1 METFY
6 LILVVVLGALAVSDL
21 IVGVSNDAV
30 NFVNS
35 AIGSKAASFKVIMAI
50 AALGVFIGATFS
62 TGMMEVAR
70 KGIFHPENFF
80 FADLM
85 VIFLAVMITDVLLL
99 DLFNT
104 FGLPTSTTVSL
115 VFELLGSAVA
125 VSLIKIYNDVNALEL
140 SQYIN
145 SANALGII
153 SGILISVVISFTV
166 GALVQFVARLIFSFN
181 FKNTIKYF
189 GGIYGGIA
197 LTSIVYFILMKGA
210 KDSTI
215 LSKEIIEYIKNN
227 TMFIIFVSFVI
238 FSVLLQLLQ
247 LLFKLNILRLV
258 VLAGTFALALAF
270 AGNDLVNFIGVP
282 LAGYS
287 AYNIFVSN
295 PGANPDGLLMQELA
309 GKVPTPTLFLLI
321 AGLIMVITLYVSKK
335 ARSVTK
341 TSVDLSRQ
349 GEGDERFG
357 SSIVARAIVRAS
369 VALSS
374 VVNSVTPKIVSDFIN
389 RRFDQSKS
397 EISKNENAPAFDML
411 RASVNLVVA
420 SILISIATSFKLPLS
435 TTYVTFMVA
444 MGTSL
449 SDKAWGNDSAVYRIT
464 GVISVIGGWFFTAFS
479 AFSAAFII
487 ASIIYFGGIYA
498 IIGLISA
505 AVFFMYRTHILHK
518 NRVEEE
524 VKSKNIIGSLNK
536 KLEYSQVIKT
546 CKANITAILS
556 QVADNYVN
564 AIDGINNQNRKLL
577 KDTLR
582 DVMAVNAETKKLKQ
596 NIPSTVARL
605 EDDSIHNGHY
615 YVQVLD
621 YLRETAHCLTYIARP
636 AFEHL
641 DNNHKGFSSSQIDD
655 LNMVKV
661 KMSAFID
668 KNMVTI
674 ANNEF
679 DKIDE
684 LIDEQHDLINLIEEM
699 RYKQIKRIKS
709 EETGTKSSML
719 YMGIMHESKNV
730 LLYSINLLKAQR
742 DFVEAEKKP
751 HK

>member
-6 LILVVVLGALAVSDL
+6 LILVIVLGALAISDL

-35 AIGSKAASFKVIMAI
+35 AIGSKAASFKVVMAV

-85 VIFLAVMITDVLLL
+85 VIFIAVMITDVLLL

-104 FGLPTSTTVSL
+104 FALPTSTTVSL
-115 VFELLGSAVA
+115 VFELLGAAVA
-125 VSLIKIYNDVNALEL
+125 VSLIKIYNDVNALSLGE
-140 SQYIN
+140 YIN
-145 SANALGII
+145 TAKALGII
-153 SGILISVVISFTV
+153 SGILLSVVISFSV
-166 GALVQFVARLIFSFN
+166 GAIVQYIARIIFSFN
-181 FKNTIKYF
+181 FKKTMKYY
-189 GGIYGGIA
+189 GGIYGGLA
-197 LTSIVYFILMKGA
+197 LTSIVYFILFKGA
-210 KDSTI
+210 KHSTLI
-215 LSKEIIEYIKNN
+215 PNDAAEYIKNN
-227 TMFIIFVSFVI
+227 SMFISAICFVG
-238 FSVLLQLLQ
+238 FSILLQLLQ
-247 LLFKLNILRLV
+247 MLFKLNILKLV

-282 LAGYS
+282 IAGYN
-287 AYNIFVSN
+287 AYNIFVASN
-295 PGANPDGLLMQELA
+295 GVAPDALLMNDLA
-309 GKVPTPTLFLLI
+309 GKVPTPTMFLLI
-321 AGLIMVITLYVSKK
+321 GGLVMVITLYVSKK

-357 SSIVARAIVRAS
+357 SSLLARSIVRVS
-369 VALSS
+369 VSINSTLSLI
-374 VVNSVTPKIVSDFIN
+374 TPKPVSKFIQK
-389 RRFDQSKS
+389 RFDQSASK
-397 EISKNENAPAFDML
+397 ISNNDYEDAPAFDML

-420 SILISIATSFKLPLS
+420 SILIAIATSFKLPLS

-464 GVISVIGGWFFTAFS
+464 GVVSVIGGWFFTAFS

-498 IIGLISA
+498 IIVLVISA
-505 AVFFMYRTHILHK
+505 IFFMYRTHIVHK
-518 NRVEEE
+518 NRVEKE
-524 VKSKNIIGSLNK
+524 VKDKILTGNH
-536 KLEYSQVIKT
+536 KLEYSHVIKA
-546 CKANITAILS
+546 CKANVTAILS
-556 QVADNYVN
+556 QVADNYSN
-564 AIDGINNQNRKLL
+564 AINGITTMNRKTL

-582 DVMAVNAETKKLKQ
+582 DVVAVNAETKKLKS
-596 NIPSTVARL
+596 NILLTINRL

-636 AFEHL
+636 AFEHV
-641 DNNHKGFSSSQIDD
+641 DNNHRGFSSSQIDD
-655 LNMVKV
+655 LNIIKT
-661 KMSAFID
+661 KMTAFID

-679 DKIDE
+679 DKIKE
-684 LIDEQHDLINLIEEM
+684 LIEEQHQLITLIEEM

-719 YMGIMHESKNV
+719 YLGIMHESKNV

-742 DFVEAEKKP
+742 DFVEAKKIP
-751 HK
+751 HS